1 MKHNGRFRHE
11 SLQDNKT
18 IQDLLQAIT
27 KGVGSGKVTLEDDKG
42 KLVMEPAGML
52 RLKINAAVE
61 DGQNKLD
68 VRITWQS
75 DDVST
80 SKKAPSVK

>member
-1 MKHNGRFRHE
+1 MKQNGRFRHE
-11 SLQDNKT
+11 SLQDTKT
-18 IQDLLQAIT
+18 IQDLLSAIT
-27 KGVGSGKVTLEDDKG
+27 KGMGAGKVTLEDDKA
-42 KLVMEPAGML
+42 KLVMEPSGML

-75 DDVST
+75 DDVPT